1 MTCSPR
7 EELLLGKTSFKKN
20 KTPIF
25 QVVLDSLT
33 AVQNEVLMIATGL
46 QDDSGNL
53 ALVKELGQLTL

>member
-1 MTCSPR
+1 MQSKGGALIG
-7 EELLLGKTSFKKN
+7 ENIIEKN

-25 QVVLDSLT
+25 QAVLDPLT

-53 ALVKELGQLTL
+53 ALVKN

>member
-7 EELLLGKTSFKKN
+7 EELLLGKTSLKKN

-25 QVVLDSLT
+25 QAVLDSLM

-53 ALVKELGQLTL
+53 ALVKN